1 MNVKRL
7 RIFHEVFV
15 TGSITRAAERSFV
28 SQPAASKMLT
38 NFEAEI
44 GYKLFVRSNGKLIP
58 TDEAHFLHD
67 EVYSLLH
74 SLNHL
79 EDSLK
84 TARNNRAGRLRIC
97 SIFGP
102 TYRFLPELIAKYVD
116 KYPGVQISMHHSGC
130 SGIRQGVSSGQYQI
144 GLVDKS
150 QSSFSHESVA
160 LDMPCQI
167 AVHKDHPAAKLEIV
181 TPEDIGNSP
190 WVTLDSENVTTKS
203 LKMHYENRN
212 LDFNRIIEVHTT
224 VHALSFV
231 ELGMGVTL
239 VDALNC
245 RHFNDIFRMENVRL
259 RPFRPRILEPLEVI
273 TSNVHPLSGM
283 AREFYDRLLEELNAC
298 IGEAEKREQTVRAN

>member
-38 NFEAEI
+38 SFEAEI

-67 EVYSLLH
+67 EVYSLLQ

-84 TARNNRAGRLRIC
+84 TARNNKAGRLRIC

-102 TYRFLPELIAKYVD
+102 TYRFLPQLIARYVD

-130 SGIRQGVSSGQYQI
+130 SVIRQGVSSGQYQI
-144 GLVDKS
+144 GLVDKA

-160 LDMPCQI
+160 FNLPCKI
-167 AVHKDHPAAKLEIV
+167 ALHQDHPAAKLDVV

-190 WVTLDSENVTTKS
+190 WVTLDSENVTTKT
-203 LKMHYENRN
+203 LKMAYENRN
-212 LDFNRIIEVHTT
+212 LTLNRIIEVHST

-231 ELGMGVTL
+231 ELGVGVTL

-245 RHFNDIFRMENVRL
+245 QHFNDVFNMKNVRL
-259 RPFRPRILEPLEVI
+259 RPFRPRVLEPLEVI
-273 TSNVHPLSGM
+273 TSNVRPLSGV
-283 AREFYDRLLEELNAC
+283 AREFHEGLVEELRSC
-298 IGEAEKREQTVRAN
+298 IRTAERQEK

>member
-1 MNVKRL
+1 MLMNVKRL

-38 NFEAEI
+38 NLENDI
-44 GYKLFVRSNGKLIP
+44 GYRLFARSNGKLIP

-67 EVYSLLH
+67 EVYTLLQ

-79 EDSLK
+79 DDSLK
-84 TARNNRAGRLRIC
+84 AAKNNKAGRLRIC

-102 TYRFLPELIAKYVD
+102 SYRFLPELIARYLKQH
-116 KYPGVQISMHHSGC
+116 PGVQVSLHQAGC
-130 SGIRQGVSSGQYQI
+130 SVIRQGISTGQYQI

-160 LDMPCQI
+160 MDLLCHCAI
-167 AVHKDHPAAKLEIV
+167 HKDHPAAHHDAL
-181 TPEDIGNSP
+181 TPEIIADSP
-190 WVTLDSENVTTKS
+190 WVTLDSENATTKA
-203 LKMHYENRN
+203 LKRIYADRG
-212 LDFNRIIEVHTT
+212 LVFNRAVEVHTT

-231 ELGMGVTL
+231 NLGVGVAL

-245 RHFNDIFRMENVRL
+245 RLFADSFNLSNVRL
-259 RPFRPRILEPLEVI
+259 LPFRPQILEPLEVI
-273 TSNVHPLSGM
+273 TSNVHPLSGV
-283 AREFYDRLLEELNAC
+283 AREFYDVMLGELQAFS
-298 IGEAEKREQTVRAN
+298 Q